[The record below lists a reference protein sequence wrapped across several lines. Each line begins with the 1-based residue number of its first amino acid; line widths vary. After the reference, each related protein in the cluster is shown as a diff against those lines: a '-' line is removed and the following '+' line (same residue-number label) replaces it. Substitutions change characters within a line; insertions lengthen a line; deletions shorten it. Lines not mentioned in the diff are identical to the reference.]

1 MENIERVLLS
11 LISTSVKA
19 FAFVSFNFII
29 IFFI

>member
-11 LISTSVKA
+11 LISTRVNP
-19 FAFVSFNFII
+19 FTVVPFNFII